1 MSGDRQA
8 ETRSAT
14 MRMFGSQLMGWR
26 KRAGVSREGLAQ
38 EAGYSVELVKSVEQG
53 RRRPSLQLVDA
64 AELLCDA
71 GGLLRDAAT
80 HIVQSRFPDWFEE
93 YAQYEAECA
102 QLGIYESRVIP
113 GLFQTES
120 YARAVFRSSRP
131 ILDEE
136 QIEERV
142 AARMERQRLLD
153 RSPIP
158 VVSAVI
164 EQAVLER
171 PIGGKEAIHG
181 QLRHLLQLAER
192 RNVDFQ
198 VMPTK
203 RETHA
208 GLAGSMYV
216 LETQEQQRLVYF
228 EGQMGSV
235 LHTGPKEVSVLNM
248 RYAILR
254 SQALT
259 PEDSVSVMEKML
271 GEL

>member
-8 ETRSAT
+8 QTRSAT

-26 KRAGVSREGLAQ
+26 KRAGVSREQLAQ

-53 RRRPSLQLVDA
+53 RRSPSFQLIDA

-93 YAQYEAECA
+93 YARYEAECA
-102 QLGIYESRVIP
+102 QLGVYENHVIP
-113 GLFQTES
+113 GLFQTED
-120 YARAVFRSSRP
+120 YARVVFRSSRP

-153 RSPIP
+153 RSPMP
-158 VVSAVI
+158 VISAVI
-164 EQAVLER
+164 EQVALER
-171 PIGGKEAIHG
+171 PIGGREIMRG
-181 QLRHLLQLAER
+181 QLRHLLQITER
-192 RNVDFQ
+192 RNVDLQ

-208 GLAGSMYV
+208 GLNGAMWLV
-216 LETQEQQRLVYF
+216 ETQDQQRLVYF
-228 EGQMGSV
+228 EGPMGSV
-235 LHTGPKEVSVLNM
+235 LHTGPKEVSALNM
-248 RYAILR
+248 RFAILR

-259 PEDSVSVMEKML
+259 PEDSVGLMEKML